1 MITHL
6 IHEQIC
12 GKTRFLLQLS
22 FDTCWKW
29 IEISEE
35 DWYEIRDV
43 MTITK
48 TRTEEKNG
56 FKKIWYEVVERK
68 V

>member
-1 MITHL
+1 MLTHL
-6 IHEQIC
+6 IHEKIN
-12 GKTRFLLQLS
+12 GKARFSLQFS

-35 DWYEIRDV
+35 DWYELRDV
-43 MTITK
+43 MTITR
-48 TRTEEKNG
+48 TRTDEKPG
-56 FKKIWYEVVERK
+56 SKKIWYEVVERK